1 MTAVHRIRW
10 RLGRS
15 PPLRLSA
22 IAVATTSA
30 DEGRARVDLRNA
42 SSKSPKPRG
51 PSNTH
56 RSRLS
61 RTDITDRPGS
71 LRHGARRTARQAGW
85 VVETESGT
93 RDAGQTR
100 PDPSGMVRVRNDTE
114 VEIVYSREI
123 LGLQV
128 NSGNCVLMAVAAMSA
143 SYARAAGLRP
153 ARRRLAAI
161 GPNARAAAASKGS
174 GSKSDSASWR

>member
-15 PPLRLSA
+15 PPLSA

-71 LRHGARRTARQAGW
+71 LRQGARRTARQAGW

-114 VEIVYSREI
+114 VEIGYSREI
-123 LGLQV
+123 PGI
-128 NSGNCVLMAVAAMSA
+128 
-143 SYARAAGLRP
+143 AGE
-153 ARRRLAAI
+153 
-161 GPNARAAAASKGS
+161 
-174 GSKSDSASWR
+174 